1 MKELY
6 NLDMF
11 DDFIDHSYDDEMDD
25 VIRMNKIHDEILRL
39 STVKDDLQSYFMD
52 NKKRFI
58 KNREIITNIGKWK
71 ETDLLNFIFNM

>member
-1 MKELY
+1 MRELY

-11 DDFIDHSYDDEMDD
+11 DDFIDHSYDNETDD

-39 STVKDDLQSYFMD
+39 SAVKDDLQSYFMD

-58 KNREIITNIGKWK
+58 KNREIIYNISKWK
-71 ETDLLNFIFNM
+71 ETDLLNFILNM